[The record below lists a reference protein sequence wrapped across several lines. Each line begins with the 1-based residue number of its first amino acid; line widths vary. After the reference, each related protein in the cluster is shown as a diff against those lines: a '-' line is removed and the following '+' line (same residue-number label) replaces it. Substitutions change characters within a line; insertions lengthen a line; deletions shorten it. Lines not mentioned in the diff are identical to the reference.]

1 MTYIDKSSI
10 IDTEEIN
17 MITIYTKD
25 NCQFCVMAKALLE
38 SRGVQYNTINV
49 SEKSEAR
56 DFLIENG
63 HRTVPQIFRG
73 TTHIPGGYQGIAG
86 MSEEE
91 FNTKIK
97 GN

>member
-1 MTYIDKSSI
+1 
-10 IDTEEIN
+10 

-25 NCQFCVMAKALLE
+25 NCQFCDMAKALLE
-38 SRGVQYNTINV
+38 SRGVGYSSINV
-49 SEKSEAR
+49 SENTEAR
-56 DFLIENG
+56 EFLIDNG
-63 HRTVPQIFRG
+63 HRSVPQIYRG
-73 TTHIPGGYQGIAG
+73 TTHIPGGYQGLAG

>member
-1 MTYIDKSSI
+1 
-10 IDTEEIN
+10 

-25 NCQFCVMAKALLE
+25 NCQFCDMAKALLE
-38 SRGVQYNTINV
+38 ARGVPFTTINV

-63 HRTVPQIFRG
+63 HRSVPQIFKG

-97 GN
+97 GK

>member
-1 MTYIDKSSI
+1 
-10 IDTEEIN
+10 

-25 NCQFCVMAKALLE
+25 NCQFCDMAKALLE
-38 SRGVQYNTINV
+38 SRGVEFNTINV

-63 HRTVPQIFRG
+63 HRSVPQIFRG

-97 GN
+97 GK